1 MQAAEAHGHIILGMT
16 WSFKVQN
23 TMDDGVAGLKFK
35 ARLNVRGDQQQD
47 KDINPDHRASPT
59 ADIESIRMLIATL
72 AGTPD
77 AEWLKFDMVAAFLN
91 AKLDPHQAP
100 IFMHI
105 PQGMHDVGPGHLLR
119 LHTNIYGLVEAAY
132 LWFMDISATLK
143 GLGWTQGIYDMCV
156 RVPSCVPG
164 RYDIFSST
172 R

>member
-16 WSFKVQN
+16 WSFKVKN

-77 AEWLKFDMVAAFLN
+77 AEWLKFDMVAGPAPSTHIR
-91 AKLDPHQAP
+91 ADPARHARCGPWSFTAP
-100 IFMHI
+100 PYPHLW
-105 PQGMHDVGPGHLLR
+105 PG
-119 LHTNIYGLVEAAY
+119 
-132 LWFMDISATLK
+132 
-143 GLGWTQGIYDMCV
+143 
-156 RVPSCVPG
+156 
-164 RYDIFSST
+164 
-172 R
+172 